1 MAEAL
6 VTPELVGNRLLAKY
20 EILEMQ
26 NQEKERTF
34 TVEKPASLN
43 YREGDRVKHIK
54 FGEGTVKSIK
64 DGGKDY
70 EVTVEFD
77 TAGQKKM
84 FASFAKL
91 KKA

>member
-1 MAEAL
+1 MAYLFSTWGMPAL
-6 VTPELVGNRLLAKY
+6 G
-20 EILEMQ
+20 
-26 NQEKERTF
+26 KEQIRAYF
-34 TVEKPASLN
+34 PSLKAVF
-43 YREGDRVKHIK
+43 YAARVRHIK

-70 EVTVEFD
+70 EVTVVFD

-91 KKA
+91 TKA